1 MHVENAPSNR
11 LRQRLHSAKQ
21 VYAATAKLAVRNIL
35 RQKFRTGM
43 TLAAIMFGV
52 VSLVLAGGFVADI
65 FIQLGE
71 TIIHSQTG
79 HLQLFKPDFLEKGSR
94 YPERFLIDKP
104 EEIAKKISAH
114 PEVDAV
120 MGRMYFA
127 GLLNNGRRDLPII
140 GEGVEPDK
148 EAKLGSLL
156 KIVEGQQLRDQD
168 TDGVLV
174 GQGVAHSLG
183 LKPGD
188 SVTLVMN
195 AAEGAMNTLDFR
207 VVGIFQSFSKE
218 FDARAVRIPLAATQE
233 LLQVKGVNQIVVA
246 LHRTEDT
253 DQMLARLN
261 AEFSGTSFD
270 LRSWRTLSDFYDKSV
285 QLYDAQFGVLRLI
298 ILLMVLLSVT
308 NSVNMSVFE
317 RQGEFGTMQALG
329 NRHRDIIRLILV
341 ECTILGL
348 VGALAGALLG
358 MGLALLISTI
368 GISMPPPPNANIG
381 YTAFIRIVPATV
393 IGAFFVGFIATV
405 LASVYP
411 AFKVSRIPVV
421 DALRQNV

>member
-1 MHVENAPSNR
+1 MHVENAQSNR

-79 HLQLFKPDFLEKGSR
+79 HLQLFKQDFLEKGSR

-104 EEIAKKISAH
+104 EEIASKIAAH

-148 EAKLGSLL
+148 EARLGSLL

-233 LLQVKGVNQIVVA
+233 LMQTKGANQLVVA

-253 DQMLARLN
+253 DKMLARLGPN
-261 AEFSGTSFD
+261 SA
-270 LRSWRTLSDFYDKSV
+270 
-285 QLYDAQFGVLRLI
+285 AQA
-298 ILLMVLLSVT
+298 ST
-308 NSVNMSVFE
+308 C
-317 RQGEFGTMQALG
+317 A
-329 NRHRDIIRLILV
+329 
-341 ECTILGL
+341 
-348 VGALAGALLG
+348 AGAPCRT
-358 MGLALLISTI
+358 STTNRCN
-368 GISMPPPPNANIG
+368 STTPSSACC
-381 YTAFIRIVPATV
+381 A
-393 IGAFFVGFIATV
+393 
-405 LASVYP
+405 
-411 AFKVSRIPVV
+411 
-421 DALRQNV
+421 

>member
-1 MHVENAPSNR
+1 MHVENAQSNR

-79 HLQLFKPDFLEKGSR
+79 HLQLFKQDFLEKGSR
-94 YPERFLIDKP
+94 PERFLIDKP
-104 EEIAKKISAH
+104 EEIASKIAAH

-148 EAKLGSLL
+148 EARLGSLL

-233 LLQVKGVNQIVVA
+233 LMQTKGANQLVVA

-253 DQMLARLN
+253 DKMLARLG

-298 ILLMVLLSVT
+298 ILVMVLLSVT

-329 NRHRDIIRLILV
+329 NRHRDIVRLIIV

-348 VGALAGALLG
+348 VGALLGALLG
-358 MGLALLISTI
+358 MLLALVISTI

>member
-1 MHVENAPSNR
+1 MSKPAPHE
-11 LRQRLHSAKQ
+11 LF
-21 VYAATAKLAVRNIL
+21 AKLGLTSVLFKLAFRNVL
-35 RQKFRTGM
+35 RQKVRSGM
-43 TLAAIMFGV
+43 TLAAIIFGV
-52 VSLVLAGGFVADI
+52 VSLILAGGFVQDT

-71 TIIHSQTG
+71 VIIHSQTG
-79 HLQLFKPDFLEKGSR
+79 HLQIFKKDFIEKGTRS
-94 YPERFLIDKP
+94 PERYLIDKP
-104 EEIAKKISAH
+104 EVLARSVGAH
-114 PEVDAV
+114 AGVDEV
-120 MGRMYFA
+120 MGRIYFS
-127 GLLNNGRRDLPII
+127 GLLNNGKRDLSIV

-148 EAKLGSLL
+148 ETRLGSYIMISQGRHL
-156 KIVEGQQLRDQD
+156 KGSDREGI
-168 TDGVLV
+168 LV
-174 GQGVAHSLG
+174 GQGVATTLG

-188 SVTLVMN
+188 RVTLVMS

-233 LLQVKGVNQIVVA
+233 LLQIKGANQLVVA

-253 DQMLARLN
+253 DKMLATLG

-298 ILLMVLLSVT
+298 ILVMVLLSVT

-329 NRHRDIIRLILV
+329 NRHRDIIRLIIV

-358 MGLALLISTI
+358 MLLAIVISAI

-381 YTAFIRIVPATV
+381 YIAFIRIVPATV
-393 IGAFFVGFIATV
+393 IGAFFVGFVATV